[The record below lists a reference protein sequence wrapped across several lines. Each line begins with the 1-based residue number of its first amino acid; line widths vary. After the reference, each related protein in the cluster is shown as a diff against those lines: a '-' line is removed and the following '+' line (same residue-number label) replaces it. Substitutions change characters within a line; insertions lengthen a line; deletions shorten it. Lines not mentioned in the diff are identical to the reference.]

1 VTGEEAEQELGP
13 YTEVADTLIFAA
25 VERAVL
31 HEQEDEVSTSALT
44 AHLGFRW
51 EPDTNRPLWSRL
63 EGLRRAGLLTVIE
76 RRGEPFW
83 SLTDVGRERLA
94 SARGAGEVDDL
105 PESPQHRA
113 WRHARA
119 KAAVRVGGFRS
130 DMHDVLREAGDL
142 IGQDR
147 PVTSRE
153 CFELS
158 ERLRLASWRFA
169 SATYC
174 LTEWLEPGDDR
185 PDEDEDED
193 PGPRPGRR
201 ATWAW
206 DQDTPTGDGSWTR
219 GGS

>member
-1 VTGEEAEQELGP
+1 VTASEEAGQELGP

-31 HEQEDEVSTSALT
+31 HEQEDEVLTSALT

-63 EGLRRAGLLTVIE
+63 EGLRRAGLLTTTE

-94 SARGAGEVDDL
+94 SDREAGEVDEL

-113 WRHARA
+113 WRHARV
-119 KAAVRVGGFRS
+119 KAAVRIEGFRS
-130 DMHDVLREAGDL
+130 ELLDAVGDAQGF
-142 IGQDR
+142 IGRYQS
-147 PVTSRE
+147 PESKE
-153 CFELS
+153 WFELS
-158 ERLRLASWRFA
+158 ERLRLASWRMA
-169 SATYC
+169 SAIYC
-174 LTEWLEPGDDR
+174 LTEWVEP
-185 PDEDEDED
+185 EDEVPDVDEH

-201 ATWAW
+201 AIWAW
-206 DQDTPTGDGSWTR
+206 DRDTPIGDHER
-219 GGS
+219 VVP

>member
-1 VTGEEAEQELGP
+1 VTASEEAGQELGP
-13 YTEVADTLIFAA
+13 YTEVEDTLIFAA

-31 HEQEDEVSTSALT
+31 HEQEDEVLTSELT
-44 AHLGFRW
+44 EHLGFKP
-51 EPDTNRPLWSRL
+51 EPDTNRLLWPRL
-63 EGLRRAGLLTVIE
+63 EGLRRAGLLTTTE

-94 SARGAGEVDDL
+94 SAREAGEVGDL

-113 WRHARA
+113 WRRART
-119 KAAVRVGGFRS
+119 KAAVRVEGFRS
-130 DMHDVLREAGDL
+130 DMYDVLQEAGDL
-142 IGQDR
+142 IGQYR
-147 PVTSRE
+147 PLMSRE

-158 ERLRLASWRFA
+158 EHLRLASWRFA

-174 LTEWLEPGDDR
+174 LAEWLEPEDDR
-185 PDEDEDED
+185 SDVDEN

>member
-1 VTGEEAEQELGP
+1 MTAPEEAGQELSP
-13 YTEVADTLIFAA
+13 YTEVSDTLIFAA
-25 VERAVL
+25 VERGAL
-31 HEQEDEVSTSALT
+31 HEGEDEASTSALT

-94 SARGAGEVDDL
+94 SEREAGEVDDL

-113 WRHARA
+113 WRHARV
-119 KAAVRVGGFRS
+119 KAAERIEGFGS
-130 DMHDVLREAGDL
+130 DLLDAVEETYSLTYQPQSPMSE
-142 IGQDR
+142 
-147 PVTSRE
+147 E
-153 CFELS
+153 WFELS
-158 ERLRLASWRFA
+158 ERLRLAS
-169 SATYC
+169 ATYC
-174 LTEWLEPGDDR
+174 QNEWAEPDDES
-185 PDEDEDED
+185 PDVDES

-201 ATWAW
+201 AIWAW

-219 GGS
+219 EES

>member
-1 VTGEEAEQELGP
+1 VTASEEGGQELGP
-13 YTEVADTLIFAA
+13 YTEVEDSLIFAA

-94 SARGAGEVDDL
+94 SAREVGEVDDL

-113 WRHARA
+113 WRHART
-119 KAAVRVGGFRS
+119 KAAVRVEGFRS
-130 DMHDVLREAGDL
+130 DMYDVLQAAGDL
-142 IGQDR
+142 IGQYR
-147 PVTSRE
+147 PTMSKE
-153 CFELS
+153 WFDLS
-158 ERLRLASWRFA
+158 ERLRLTSWRLA

-174 LTEWLEPGDDR
+174 LTEWMEPD
-185 PDEDEDED
+185 DEDPDVDEN

-206 DQDTPTGDGSWTR
+206 DQDTPTGAGSWTR
-219 GGS
+219 GGP

>member
-1 VTGEEAEQELGP
+1 VTAPEEAGQELGP

-25 VERAVL
+25 VERGAL
-31 HEQEDEVSTSALT
+31 HEGEDEVSTSALT
-44 AHLGFRW
+44 AQLGFRW
-51 EPDTNRPLWSRL
+51 EPDTNRRLWSRL

-94 SARGAGEVDDL
+94 SAREAGEVGDL

-113 WRHARA
+113 WRHARV
-119 KAAVRVGGFRS
+119 KAAVRIEGFGS
-130 DMHDVLREAGDL
+130 DLLNAVEETYSLTYQPQSPMSE
-142 IGQDR
+142 
-147 PVTSRE
+147 E
-153 CFELS
+153 WFELS
-158 ERLRLASWRFA
+158 ERLRLTSWRLA

-174 LTEWLEPGDDR
+174 QNEWAEPDDES
-185 PDEDEDED
+185 PDVDES

-201 ATWAW
+201 AIWAW

-219 GGS
+219 EES

>member
-1 VTGEEAEQELGP
+1 MTTPEEAGQELGP

-31 HEQEDEVSTSALT
+31 HEQEDEVLTSALT

-51 EPDTNRPLWSRL
+51 GADTNRPLWSRL

-94 SARGAGEVDDL
+94 SAREAGEVDDL

-113 WRHARA
+113 WRHART
-119 KAAVRVGGFRS
+119 KAAVRVEGFRS
-130 DMHDVLREAGDL
+130 DMYDVLQAAGDL
-142 IGQDR
+142 IGQYR
-147 PVTSRE
+147 PLMSGE

-174 LTEWLEPGDDR
+174 LSEWLEPDDDA
-185 PDEDEDED
+185 PDMDEN

-206 DQDTPTGDGSWTR
+206 DQNTPTGDGSWTR
-219 GGS
+219 GGP

>member
-1 VTGEEAEQELGP
+1 MTASEEAGHELGP

-25 VERAVL
+25 VERATL
-31 HEQEDEVSTSALT
+31 HEQEDEVLTSALT

-51 EPDTNRPLWSRL
+51 EPDTNRPLWARL
-63 EGLRRAGLLTVIE
+63 EGLRRAGLLTITT
-76 RRGEPFW
+76 RRGGEPFW
-83 SLTDVGRERLA
+83 SLTDIGRERLA
-94 SARGAGEVDDL
+94 SARETGEIGDL

-113 WRHARA
+113 WRHARTE
-119 KAAVRVGGFRS
+119 AAMRIEGFRS
-130 DMHDVLREAGDL
+130 DLYDVLQAAGDL
-142 IGQDR
+142 IGQYR
-147 PVTSRE
+147 PTMSKE
-153 CFELS
+153 WFDLS
-158 ERLRLASWRFA
+158 ERLRLASWRLA

-174 LTEWLEPGDDR
+174 LTEWMEPD
-185 PDEDEDED
+185 DEDPDVDEN

>member
-1 VTGEEAEQELGP
+1 VTASEAGQELGP

-31 HEQEDEVSTSALT
+31 HKQEDWALT
-44 AHLGFRW
+44 SELTEHLGFKP
-51 EPDTNRPLWSRL
+51 EPDTNRLLWPRL
-63 EGLRRAGLLTVIE
+63 EGLRRVGLLTTTE

-83 SLTDVGRERLA
+83 ALTDVGRERLA
-94 SARGAGEVDDL
+94 SAREAGEVDEL

-113 WRHARA
+113 WRHARV
-119 KAAVRVGGFRS
+119 KAAVRIEGFSSDLLDAAEKAYSLIYEPRS
-130 DMHDVLREAGDL
+130 PMSE
-142 IGQDR
+142 
-147 PVTSRE
+147 E
-153 CFELS
+153 WFELS
-158 ERLRLASWRFA
+158 ERLRLAAWRVA

-174 LTEWLEPGDDR
+174 LTEWVEPDDEF
-185 PDEDEDED
+185 PDEDEN

-206 DQDTPTGDGSWTR
+206 DQETPTGDGSWTR

>member
-1 VTGEEAEQELGP
+1 VTAPEEAGQELGP
-13 YTEVADTLIFAA
+13 YTEVSDTLIFAA
-25 VERAVL
+25 VERGAL
-31 HEQEDEVSTSALT
+31 HEGEDEASTSALT

-94 SARGAGEVDDL
+94 SAREAGEVDDL

-113 WRHARA
+113 WRHARV
-119 KAAVRVGGFRS
+119 KAAERIEGFGS
-130 DMHDVLREAGDL
+130 DLLNAVEETYSLTYQPQSPMSE
-142 IGQDR
+142 
-147 PVTSRE
+147 E
-153 CFELS
+153 WFELS
-158 ERLRLASWRFA
+158 ERLRLASWRLA

-174 LTEWLEPGDDR
+174 QNEWAEPDDES
-185 PDEDEDED
+185 PDVDES

-201 ATWAW
+201 AIWAW

-219 GGS
+219 EES

>member
-1 VTGEEAEQELGP
+1 VTASEEAGQELGP

-25 VERAVL
+25 VERAVF
-31 HEQEDEVSTSALT
+31 HEQEDEVLTSALT

-76 RRGEPFW
+76 RRSEPFW

-94 SARGAGEVDDL
+94 SAREAGEVDDL

-113 WRHARA
+113 WRHART
-119 KAAVRVGGFRS
+119 KAAVRVEGFRS
-130 DMHDVLREAGDL
+130 DMYDVLQEAGDL
-142 IGQDR
+142 IGQYR
-147 PVTSRE
+147 PVMSKE

-174 LTEWLEPGDDR
+174 LAEWLEPDDHR
-185 PDEDEDED
+185 PDVDEN

-219 GGS
+219 GGL

>member
-1 VTGEEAEQELGP
+1 VTASEEAGHELGP

-25 VERAVL
+25 VERAAL
-31 HEQEDEVSTSALT
+31 HEQEDEVSTFALT

-76 RRGEPFW
+76 RRGEPLW
-83 SLTDVGRERLA
+83 SLTDVGLERLA
-94 SARGAGEVDDL
+94 SAREAGEVDDL

-113 WRHARA
+113 WRHARTE
-119 KAAVRVGGFRS
+119 AAVRVEGFRS
-130 DMHDVLREAGDL
+130 DMYNVLQEAGDL

-153 CFELS
+153 CFELG

-169 SATYC
+169 AATYC
-174 LTEWLEPGDDR
+174 QNEWAEPEDDR
-185 PDEDEDED
+185 PDEDED

-219 GGS
+219 GAP